1 MYQSRW
7 TDCGLAL
14 NVFMDEITRLSVL
27 GDSHR
32 QAVKHHPYFFW
43 LLTLASNM

>member
-1 MYQSRW
+1 
-7 TDCGLAL
+7 
-14 NVFMDEITRLSVL
+14 VL

-43 LLTLASNM
+43 LLILASNV